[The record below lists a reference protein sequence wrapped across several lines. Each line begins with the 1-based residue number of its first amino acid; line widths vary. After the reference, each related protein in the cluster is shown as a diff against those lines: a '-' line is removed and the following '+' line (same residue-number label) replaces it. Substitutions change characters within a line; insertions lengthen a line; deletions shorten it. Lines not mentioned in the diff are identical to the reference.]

1 MSDFVHLH
9 NHTDYSL
16 LDGALKIDDMVN
28 RAVEFGMK
36 SIAITDHGNMF
47 GAINFYNKCRKA
59 GIKPI
64 VGCEFYEAEGS
75 RKIKS
80 GTEFGNKYYHL
91 ILLAKDYTGY
101 RNLMKLCSTAYVDG
115 FYYKPRIDMEV
126 LEKYHEGLICS
137 SACIAGS
144 VPRLIINN
152 KQDEA
157 LKKAMMYRDLF
168 GKENYFLELQDHGIP
183 EERISNRGLI
193 EISRRTGIPLIATND
208 IHYLNRENASAQ
220 EVLICIGTQKTIN
233 DTNRMTFY
241 NNEFYMKSPEEMIR
255 LFADVPEAISNTKLI
270 EEMTDLTINFPG
282 PKLPDFEIPP
292 QFESQTDYMKHIV
305 YEGAKKRYSDLTPD
319 ILKRIEYE
327 LDTIIKLGFVGYFLI
342 VWDFINYAKEHDIPV
357 GPGRGSGA
365 GSIVAYCMRITD
377 IDPLKYGLLF
387 ERFLNMER
395 VSLPDFDVDFANEGR
410 QEVIDYVTRKY
421 GAEKVGQIITFGTL
435 KPKAVI
441 KDVARVLGLSF
452 NDSQEIVNLI
462 PDKADRN
469 MSIASLLGEV
479 AKFREDPEKK
489 EIPELAGIPEL
500 IELKNRG
507 GVYERLFNE
516 AKYLE
521 NMSRNTSL
529 HAAGIVIG
537 QTELSDY
544 VPLYKGTKDDKA
556 NSIATQFTMDKLED
570 CGLVKMDFLG
580 LKTLDVIKNCEAL
593 IRKRKKDFT
602 SEKIPDDDP
611 ETFEMLS
618 AGKSTAVFQF
628 ESAGMQK
635 ILKDAKP
642 TCIED
647 LIALN
652 ALFRPGP
659 MDNIPQFC
667 NCKNGKEKIK
677 YPHIDLEPILKSTY
691 GVIVYQEQV
700 MQVVQK
706 IGGFSLGKA
715 DILRRYMS
723 KKKVKEMEQMKDEF
737 IPGAK
742 ERGYDEKLATDIF
755 DLLIPFSKYGFN
767 KSHAA
772 AYSVVAYKTAYLK
785 KHYPAEFMAANLTN
799 EIGNP
804 DNFKLYLGEVRTMG
818 IKMLPPNIN
827 ISDKYFS
834 VDKGQIIYGIQG
846 IKNTGGAVVEE
857 IIHKRNTG
865 GPFKSFC
872 DFLKRV
878 DLRIV
883 NKRVLDSLIKAGLFD
898 SLDKNRAKLAM
909 NADALSDYFSEEQE
923 KEKMGMMSLFGEDD
937 SSMQPPAM
945 EEIPDWDVK
954 ERLEY
959 EKERL
964 GFYASGHPMDKYR
977 SEYDKYTTLD
987 MLNLEGAPLG
997 RNYTVIGMVKEIKIF
1012 TTKKSHENMASVT
1025 LSTFDAD
1032 LNTVIFPKLWK
1043 EIYGNIAEGKVL
1055 AFTGKLD
1062 KSRDML
1068 QLICEKV
1075 QETKELGNHAY
1086 NQVHISL
1093 NSSFTEENLVSLREF
1108 LLDRSGHCSVF
1119 LHLNRNTVIK
1129 ATNQLRVQEDLSV
1142 PENSVLSEFV
1152 DDIWKE

>member
-9 NHTDYSL
+9 NHTDFSL
-16 LDGALKIDDMVN
+16 LDGALKIDDMVD

-91 ILLAKDYTGY
+91 ILLAKNYTGY
-101 RNLMKLCSTAYVDG
+101 VNLMKLCSTAYVDG
-115 FYYKPRIDMEV
+115 FYYKPRIDFEA
-126 LEKYHEGLICS
+126 LEQYHEGIICS

-152 KQDEA
+152 KPEEA

-183 EERISNRGLI
+183 EEKISNRGLI
-193 EISRRTGIPLIATND
+193 EISRKTGIPLIATND
-208 IHYLNRENASAQ
+208 IHYLNREHASAQ
-220 EVLICIGTQKTIN
+220 EVLICIGTQTTIN
-233 DTNRMTFY
+233 DTKRMTFY
-241 NNEFYMKSPEEMIR
+241 NNEFYMKSPEEMCR

-270 EEMTDLTINFPG
+270 EEMADLTINFPG

-292 QFESQTDYMKHIV
+292 QFETKTDYMKHIV
-305 YEGAKKRYSDLTPD
+305 YEGAKKRYPVITPE
-319 ILKRIEYE
+319 IEKRIEYE
-327 LDTIIKLGFVGYFLI
+327 LNTIIKLDFVGYFLI

-387 ERFLNMER
+387 ERFLNTER

-452 NDSQEIVNLI
+452 NDSQDIIKHI
-462 PDKADRN
+462 PDKADKN

-479 AKFREDPEKK
+479 QKFREDPEKK
-489 EIPELAGIPEL
+489 EIPELAGIKEL
-500 IELKNRG
+500 IELKNQG

-593 IRKRKKDFT
+593 IRKKDKNF
-602 SEKIPDDDP
+602 SAENIPEDDP

-618 AGKSTAVFQF
+618 AGKSAAVFQF

-677 YPHIDLEPILKSTY
+677 YPHLDLEPILKNTY

-715 DILRRYMS
+715 DMLRRCMS
-723 KKKVKEMEQMKDEF
+723 KKKVKDMEKMKDEF

-742 ERGYDEKLATDIF
+742 ERGYTEKLANEIF

-804 DNFKLYLGEVRTMG
+804 DNFKLYLGEVRNMG

-827 ISDKYFS
+827 ISDKFFS
-834 VDKGQIIYGIQG
+834 VARGQIIYGIQG

-857 IIHKRNTG
+857 IINKRNAG
-865 GPFKSFC
+865 GPFRDFC
-872 DFLKRV
+872 DFLRRV

-909 NADALSDYFSEEQE
+909 NADMLSDFFAEEQE

-937 SSMQPPAM
+937 SAMQPPVM
-945 EEIPDWDVK
+945 EEIPDWDLK
-954 ERLEY
+954 ERLEQ
-959 EKERL
+959 EKDKL

-977 SEYDKYTTLD
+977 SDYEKYTTLNVLD
-987 MLNLEGAPLG
+987 LEHASAG
-997 RNYTVIGMVKEIKIF
+997 RNYTVIGMVKEIKVL
-1012 TTKKSHENMASVT
+1012 TTKKSHENMASIT
-1025 LSTFDAD
+1025 ISTFDAD
-1032 LNTVIFPKLWK
+1032 ISGVMFPKSWK
-1043 EIYGNIAEGKVL
+1043 EHLGMVAEDKVL
-1055 AFTGKLD
+1055 AFSGKLD
-1062 KSRDML
+1062 KSRDSV
-1068 QLICEKV
+1068 QLFCDKV
-1075 QETKELGNHAY
+1075 QEIKDLGAHTY
-1086 NQVHISL
+1086 NQVHIRLSDR
-1093 NSSFTEENLVSLREF
+1093 FTEENLSALREY
-1108 LLDRSGHCSVF
+1108 LLDCTGHCSVF
-1119 LHLNRNTVIK
+1119 LHLSNNTVIK
-1129 ATNQLRVQEDLSV
+1129 ATNQLKVKENLEL
-1142 PENSVLSEFV
+1142 PENPMLT
-1152 DDIWKE
+1152 DLITDIWKE